1 MIFLTLYT
9 IGLLYQSSAYQFFP
23 AKIDI
28 VCTASFG
35 YGLCRGV
42 LDKSGAFIP
51 DVGEL
56 ERVVAEL
63 KLKDN
68 TVRLTQHWP
77 NILGLSRDPNKYRK
91 YYEFRYNML
100 IPMRMETDKM
110 GNRDDIP
117 DVNERVISV
126 DDYLFTFGNKSIINL
141 PGTYI
146 IKSHKR
152 TARPL
157 LKLDSIGDNTTSL
170 RNATVISTIHAI
182 DGVYEYKSDY
192 SKLEC
197 TMLFCNQKCIGRID
211 KHGTFTPYPEEL
223 ERIAKERRGA
233 APNPKK
239 VFPNQLLIS
248 QYKNEAVYEYRFG
261 ALIPEVFDEL
271 NRPIPERGGT
281 IIDFKDY
288 VYSPTARRIYNLPG
302 RFVLKKDAPAKK

>member
-1 MIFLTLYT
+1 
-9 IGLLYQSSAYQFFP
+9 
-23 AKIDI
+23 
-28 VCTASFG
+28 
-35 YGLCRGV
+35 
-42 LDKSGAFIP
+42 
-51 DVGEL
+51 
-56 ERVVAEL
+56 
-63 KLKDN
+63 
-68 TVRLTQHWP
+68 
-77 NILGLSRDPNKYRK
+77 
-91 YYEFRYNML
+91 ML

-248 QYKNEAVYEYRFG
+248 QYKNEAVYELS
-261 ALIPEVFDEL
+261 LIH
-271 NRPIPERGGT
+271 I
-281 IIDFKDY
+281 
-288 VYSPTARRIYNLPG
+288 
-302 RFVLKKDAPAKK
+302 